1 MRVHELAKELSID
14 SRRLIA
20 LLKRLGVDVRN
31 HMSTLEDDQVQRVRD
46 IVSGKAAAEVAPE
59 PAVKPAGGSP
69 VGGAAPPK
77 PKPVPPPAP
86 RTVHPAPASVRPRE
100 PLSTPRPAGERP
112 RFTPSSALPA
122 ARSTTT
128 FGPPPSAASFRPTS
142 GYAPAAEAP
151 AAVNFEPPRR
161 DGGRPS
167 GKDER
172 NSRATWLERED
183 RGNLRKLTPVRRK
196 KAPRANQPRPDRT
209 VVIDGPMTVSTLSQ
223 RFGVPAAEIIKQLM
237 QLGILATINQEV
249 DADTAEVMAAEF
261 GLRTEVK
268 AAKPDLEE
276 ALTAAPEVN
285 PEALE
290 PRAPVVTVMGHVD
303 HGKTSLLDAYRETR
317 VTQQEAGG
325 ITQHI
330 GAYTVSLHGK
340 KIVFL
345 DTPGHEA
352 FTAMRARGAGLTD
365 IAVLVVAADD
375 GVMPQTVEA
384 ISHARA
390 AGVPIVVAMN
400 KIDRPE
406 ANPERLRQQ
415 LSEHGLISEEWGGD
429 TIMVP
434 VSAKT
439 HEGLDQLLEMLL
451 LVAEM
456 LDLKA
461 DPTLPG
467 RGTVIEAQLD
477 KGRGPVATVL
487 VQSGTL
493 KVGDTFVAGSA
504 FGKVRALFDDK
515 GKSIK
520 RAGPATPVEVVG
532 LADLPEGGDRLIVV
546 ADERMARQLA
556 DQRAQRDRLES
567 SSGIARGSLEQLYA
581 RIAEGDVQELRMV
594 LKGDVQGSV
603 EAVKEAIGRLARQD
617 VHVQVLHDGVG
628 AITESDITLAA
639 ASRAVVVGFNVR
651 PTPSA
656 KRLADTEGVEIRT
669 YRVIYELL
677 EEIEAAMKGLLA
689 PTLREVILG
698 HAEVRQ
704 VFHVS
709 KIGTVAGLYVTDGKL
724 ARNASVRLL
733 RDGTIVHEGRVD
745 SLRRFKD
752 DAREVNAGMECGLT
766 LEKFNDFKVG
776 DILEILTMEEVPVT

>member
-1 MRVHELAKELSID
+1 MRVHELAKELAID

-46 IVSGKAAAEVAPE
+46 IVSGKAAAESAPE
-59 PAVKPAGGSP
+59 QEAKPAGGSP
-69 VGGAAPPK
+69 VGGQPPAK
-77 PKPVPPPAP
+77 PKPM
-86 RTVHPAPASVRPRE
+86 TVVRSPHAAANPIRPRQ
-100 PLSTPRPAGERP
+100 PLSSPRPVGDRP
-112 RFTPSSALPA
+112 TFTPSSGLPA
-122 ARSTTT
+122 ARSTSS
-128 FGPPPSAASFRPTS
+128 FGPPPSASTFRPTT
-142 GYAPAAEAP
+142 GFAPTAEP
-151 AAVNFEPPRR
+151 AGPVSFEPPRR

-172 NSRATWLERED
+172 NSRSTWMERED

-196 KAPRANQPRPDRT
+196 KSARPSQPRPDRT
-209 VVIDGPMTVSTLSQ
+209 VIIDGPMTVSTLSQ
-223 RFGVPAAEIIKQLM
+223 RFGVAAAEIIKQLM

-261 GLRTEVK
+261 GLKTEVR

-276 ALTAAPEVN
+276 TLEAAQEIN
-285 PEALE
+285 PEAQE
-290 PRAPVVTVMGHVD
+290 TRAPVVTVMGHVD

-384 ISHARA
+384 ISHAKA

-400 KIDRPE
+400 KMDRPD

-415 LSEHGLISEEWGGD
+415 LSEHGLISEEWGGE

-439 HEGLDQLLEMLL
+439 GEGLDQLLEMLL
-451 LVAEM
+451 LVAEV

-461 DPTLPG
+461 DPTQAA

-487 VQSGTL
+487 VQNGTL
-493 KVGDTFVAGSA
+493 HVGDIFVAGSV
-504 FGKVRALFDDK
+504 FGRVRALFDDK
-515 GKSIK
+515 GKAIK

-532 LADLPEGGDRLIVV
+532 SADLPDSGDRLVV
-546 ADERMARQLA
+546 VTDERLARQVA

-567 SSGIARGSLEQLYA
+567 SAGISRGSLEELYA
-581 RIAEGDVQELRMV
+581 KIAEGDVRELKMV
-594 LKGDVQGSV
+594 LKGDVHGSV
-603 EAVKEAIGRLARQD
+603 EAVKEALGRLARQD

-628 AITESDITLAA
+628 AINESDITLAS
-639 ASRAVVVGFNVR
+639 ASQAVVVGFNVR

-656 KRLADTEGVEIRT
+656 KRLADVEGVEIRT

-724 ARNASVRLL
+724 ARSASVRLV
-733 RDGTIVHEGRVD
+733 RDGTIVHEGKVD

-752 DAREVNAGMECGLT
+752 DAREVTAGMECGLT
-766 LEKFNDFKVG
+766 LDKFNDFKVG
-776 DILEILTMEEVPVT
+776 DTLEVLTVEEVPVT